1 MGLLSLKQL
10 AASYVLTNIFFLLSS
25 PASFLTLDYVRQISL
40 GGFFLVW
47 LLFDL
52 ILCLPRAVHCRKKIP
67 ALIPCAGLCLAVLAA
82 GAAGN
87 GWFL

>member
-10 AASYVLTNIFFLLSS
+10 AASYILTNIFYLLST

-40 GGFFLVW
+40 GGFSLVW
-47 LLFDL
+47 LLFGL
-52 ILCLPRAVHCRKKIP
+52 ILCLPRAVRRWEKIP
-67 ALIPCAGLCLAVLAA
+67 AVIPCAGLCLAVLAA